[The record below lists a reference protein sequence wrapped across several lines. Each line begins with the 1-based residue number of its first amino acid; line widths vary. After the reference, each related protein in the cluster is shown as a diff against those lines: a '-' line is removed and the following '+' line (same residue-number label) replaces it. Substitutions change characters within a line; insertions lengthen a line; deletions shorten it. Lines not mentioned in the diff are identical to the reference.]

1 MAAEKIT
8 VATPRQE
15 VLRHMERIQTV
26 TDLMGGQKAM
36 RAAGERYLHRGKDEP
51 KPKWEARVNGATLLN
66 AYERTLAY
74 LAGQV
79 FSKDVSLGGIGFIGM
94 EFATVWSGYGSQ
106 VTIVEMLPR
115 VLPLELEPYLEY
127 HFTKVGQQTRD
138 MLDSYIR
145 LGRQHGL
152 PVAQLQQLR
161 SGLG

>member
-26 TDLMGGQKAM
+26 TDMMGGQKAM
-36 RAAGERYLHRGKDEP
+36 RAAGERYLHKGKDEP

-79 FSKDVSLGGIGFIGM
+79 FSKDVQLGEEGEELGLHLGIARGR
-94 EFATVWSGYGSQ
+94 
-106 VTIVEMLPR
+106 VE
-115 VLPLELEPYLEY
+115 
-127 HFTKVGQQTRD
+127 
-138 MLDSYIR
+138 
-145 LGRQHGL
+145 
-152 PVAQLQQLR
+152 
-161 SGLG
+161 